1 VVGPDRLDTPDK
13 ASVHVKLAVTGPLFQ
28 PNEFGLGLLEPMMLG
43 GVRSMLIPLTVV
55 EAVFPAL
62 SVQVPVAD
70 CPDPEL
76 PSIVGLVTDAMP
88 DRESEQVKVTVTGL
102 LFQPLPFGPGLAEP
116 AIVGCVLSIFI
127 VTVTELETPTP
138 FVAVQVT
145 VVPEV

>member
-1 VVGPDRLDTPDK
+1 
-13 ASVHVKLAVTGPLFQ
+13 
-28 PNEFGLGLLEPMMLG
+28 MMLG

-55 EAVFPAL
+55 EAAFPAL

-76 PSIVGLVTDAMP
+76 PSIVGPVTFTCSDSLSGMA
-88 DRESEQVKVTVTGL
+88 SVTGL
-102 LFQPLPFGPGLAEP
+102 LVQPLPFGPGLAEP